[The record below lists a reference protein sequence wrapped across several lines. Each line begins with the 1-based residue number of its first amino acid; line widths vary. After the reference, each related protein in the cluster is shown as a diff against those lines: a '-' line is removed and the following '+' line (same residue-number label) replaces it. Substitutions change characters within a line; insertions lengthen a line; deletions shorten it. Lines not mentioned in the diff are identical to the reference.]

1 MYSKVL
7 CSTVRG
13 INGVLTYVE
22 ADSSNGLPNFL
33 MVGNLA
39 SSVKEAADRVRTALK
54 NSNVEIPA
62 KKVTINIAPADIRK
76 DGTAFDLPIAVAIL
90 KSLKIINNKLID
102 EYGFIGE
109 LNLSGDIVGVRG
121 ILSMVSGL
129 KENGVKGVVVP
140 KANEQEALVVD
151 GIDVVSVENITEL
164 IEILSSEELFLK
176 KTRPI
181 FKKVVDAND
190 YQVDFADIEGQSLLK
205 RAAEVAVAG
214 FHNIRFSWDR

>member
-109 LNLSGDIVGVRG
+109 LNLSGHSWCSWYPFNG
-121 ILSMVSGL
+121 IR
-129 KENGVKGVVVP
+129 
-140 KANEQEALVVD
+140 A
-151 GIDVVSVENITEL
+151 
-164 IEILSSEELFLK
+164 
-176 KTRPI
+176 
-181 FKKVVDAND
+181 
-190 YQVDFADIEGQSLLK
+190 K
-205 RAAEVAVAG
+205 RKW
-214 FHNIRFSWDR
+214 S